1 MTTFGSS
8 WLRVSAAA
16 GALLVGSFAAAQTPA
31 AQPVGGAS
39 PAAPAASAPA
49 PARPATKPT
58 AAPRQPPRP
67 GQVESDPIRCW
78 WKTDRTSVRVGEAF
92 GLTLTCGVIETG
104 PITVVPAL
112 TQLEGGAIQLTP
124 FEVVSATRRSD
135 VVLPPWRYV
144 QFEYAVRL
152 LNDGYFGQDVNLP
165 AVTVTYNL
173 KSAGADST
181 GRDQSYVL
189 PALPM
194 RILSL
199 VPRSAGD
206 IRDASALTF
215 GDIESRRYYSTAA
228 RVAAA
233 IALLFAAVFALLAV
247 VRFAQRFRL
256 RAPAAARPVPA
267 GSLLAGCAAALRGV
281 QKDARASGWSPE
293 LARRA
298 LPAIRIAG
306 ASALGRPIA
315 QQRVGGGVSGRD
327 GQVVVKIG
335 RLGWGRA
342 VLSASTTPGAITT
355 ALDQRPS
362 LGSRVRG
369 SLSQLGGALQ
379 ALGAA
384 AYGRRTDA
392 PVDGASLDRALED
405 ALDAVGRLRV
415 GSLWPM
421 RVADNVARSMFGA

>member
-1 MTTFGSS
+1 MSTFGRTWSG
-8 WLRVSAAA
+8 VTAAA
-16 GALLVGSFAAAQTPA
+16 AALLVCGIAAAQTPA
-31 AQPVGGAS
+31 AQPVGAA
-39 PAAPAASAPA
+39 AAPAAPPTSTASRPAPKAAPA
-49 PARPATKPT
+49 VK
-58 AAPRQPPRP
+58 QPPRP

-78 WKTDRTSVRVGEAF
+78 WKTDRTSVRVGEPF

-124 FEVVSATRRSD
+124 FEVVSATRRAD

-144 QFEYAVRL
+144 QFEYSVRL
-152 LNDGYFGQDVNLP
+152 LNDGYFGQDVSLP

-199 VPRSAGD
+199 VPRAAGD
-206 IRDASALTF
+206 IRDASSLTF
-215 GDIESRRYYSTAA
+215 GDIESRRYYATAA

-233 IALLFAAVFALLAV
+233 IALVFAAVFAVLAV
-247 VRFAQRFRL
+247 LRFAQRFRV
-256 RAPAAARPVPA
+256 RTPAAARPVPA
-267 GSLLAGCAAALRGV
+267 ASLLAGCAATLRDV
-281 QKDARASGWSPE
+281 QKDARAAGWSPE

-298 LPAIRIAG
+298 MPAIRIAG

-315 QQRVGGGVSGRD
+315 QQRVGGDVSGRE
-327 GQVVVKIG
+327 GQVVVRTG

-342 VLSASTTPGAITT
+342 VLSASTTPGVIAS
-355 ALDQRPS
+355 ALDARPS

-369 SLSQLGGALQ
+369 ALTQLGGALQ

-384 AYGRRTDA
+384 GYGRRTDV
-392 PVDGASLDRALED
+392 PVDGASLDRALDD
-405 ALDAVGRLRV
+405 ALEAVGRLRV
-415 GSLWPM
+415 GELWPM
-421 RVADNVARSMFGA
+421 RMVQTVTRSMFGA